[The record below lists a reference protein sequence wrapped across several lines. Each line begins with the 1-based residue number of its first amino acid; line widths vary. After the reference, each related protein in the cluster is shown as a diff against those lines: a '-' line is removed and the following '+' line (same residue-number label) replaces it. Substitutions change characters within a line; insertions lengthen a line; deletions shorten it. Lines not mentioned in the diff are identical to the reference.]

1 MPRQL
6 TPDEQTQLDHLKSQ
20 LTTYQRN
27 LRHLEGQADG
37 HGGEKLAPI
46 FVINQLEDTRSNIER
61 IKREIA
67 VLEGA
72 PVTFSPPATASPSAE
87 SAPATRPRKLSP
99 TQRIQLARLLL
110 ECQSIKSSGSRETI
124 INMLDG
130 IANNVVRDHA
140 PFTEVLNLVNAC
152 LAHQNG
158 LDDLLEILRA
168 FEGESIPMRNVDVF
182 LKSV

>member
-6 TPDEQTQLDHLKSQ
+6 TPDEQTQMDHLKSQ
-20 LTTYQRN
+20 LTTYLRN
-27 LRHLEGQADG
+27 LRHLEGQAVG

-46 FVINQLEDTRSNIER
+46 FVINQLEDTRTNIER
-61 IKREIA
+61 ITGEIA
-67 VLEGA
+67 VLEGEPA
-72 PVTFSPPATASPSAE
+72 AVSPPVTASVSAE
-87 SAPATRPRKLSP
+87 SVPVARPRKLSP

-110 ECQSIKSSGSRETI
+110 ECQSIKSLGSRETI

-130 IANNVVRDHA
+130 ISNNVVRDHA

-152 LAHQNG
+152 LAYENG
-158 LDDLLEILRA
+158 LPNFLEVLRA